1 MNGIP
6 GDLLHPSYRGFVQ
19 ALDAEGGDLVN
30 DGATML
36 ESMVRCTGVGAK
48 GPSASPTPESAPF
61 PEPGCVEAEADDA
74 PGTNFSREL
83 TTPVW
88 APETLH

>member
-6 GDLLHPSYRGFVQ
+6 GDSLYPSYGGLVQ
-19 ALDAEGGDLVN
+19 ALDAERGDLIE
-30 DGATML
+30 GRATML
-36 ESMVRCTGVGAK
+36 ESMVWRSGVRAERLT
-48 GPSASPTPESAPF
+48 ASPTPESTPF
-61 PEPGCVEAEADDA
+61 PRLGYVEAEADDA
-74 PGTNFSREL
+74 PGTNFSRQL